1 MLCSVWNIE
10 EKLNLG
16 GQMFN
21 LKQYIILYK
30 FTMNEAWS
38 ALTIPFIF
46 THIKK
51 SIGPLDELLLQQ
63 KKMGHRKIVHSKSFF
78 KTG

>member
-51 SIGPLDELLLQQ
+51 SIGPLDELREFTSTKENGAQ
-63 KKMGHRKIVHSKSFF
+63 KNCPFQKFL
-78 KTG
+78 